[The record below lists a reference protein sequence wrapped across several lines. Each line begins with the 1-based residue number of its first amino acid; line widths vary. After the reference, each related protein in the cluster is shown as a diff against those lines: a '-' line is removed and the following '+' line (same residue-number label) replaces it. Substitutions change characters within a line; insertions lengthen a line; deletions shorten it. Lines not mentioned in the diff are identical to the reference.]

1 MERRG
6 SFFPAEVHAPA
17 GGREGRLGTMSS
29 RIQSSLVY
37 SATTTST
44 AEAAAITRAS
54 MLAPA
59 RDPGSTRVPPVTASA
74 TTARPSTTSTATS
87 MELAEG
93 LTTLVA
99 LGATQLA
106 GATLAVETCSLPAGS
121 QTTPGLTE
129 LAPQVVDWKIV
140 IKTITTRQ
148 LFMIMQFIFFF
159 ETLYKKCLKDNFVI
173 CFLIFL
179 HATFLAL
186 VLE

>member
-54 MLAPA
+54 MQEQ
-59 RDPGSTRVPPVTASA
+59 DPGSTRVPPVTASA

-106 GATLAVETCSLPAGS
+106 GATLAVETCSLLAGS

-129 LAPQVVDWKIV
+129 LALQVVDWKIV
-140 IKTITTRQ
+140 IKTLTTRQ
-148 LFMIMQFIFFF
+148 LFMIMQFIFIF
-159 ETLYKKCLKDNFVI
+159 ETLYTICLKDNFVV
-173 CFLIFL
+173 CFLILL
-179 HATFLAL
+179 HATFLAI